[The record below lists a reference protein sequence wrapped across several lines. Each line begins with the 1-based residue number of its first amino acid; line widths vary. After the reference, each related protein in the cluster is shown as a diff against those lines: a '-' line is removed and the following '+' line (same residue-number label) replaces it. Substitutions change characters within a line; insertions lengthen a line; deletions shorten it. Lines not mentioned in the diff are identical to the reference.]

1 MLEDGGTED
10 EAIGALLHD
19 AAEDQGGYERVRDI
33 RRRYGHEV
41 AYIVDACTDSYD
53 DPPSSWLVR
62 KQQYLEHLPEYSPSA
77 LRVSLADKVD
87 NVRELL
93 YELRSSDAGPMAAA
107 GGRGASQD
115 VSWYYASLARMF
127 EILAPGSRADE
138 LSRLASELTLCA
150 APPARLNASGAPRE
164 GMNAARHDDLLVA
177 RATAAG

>member
-1 MLEDGGTED
+1 
-10 EAIGALLHD
+10 
-19 AAEDQGGYERVRDI
+19 
-33 RRRYGHEV
+33 
-41 AYIVDACTDSYD
+41 
-53 DPPSSWLVR
+53 
-62 KQQYLEHLPEYSPSA
+62 
-77 LRVSLADKVD
+77 
-87 NVRELL
+87 
-93 YELRSSDAGPMAAA
+93 MAAA

-138 LSRLASELTLCA
+138 LSRLASELTLRA